1 MKAKEP
7 RRNNS
12 CITRLLRT
20 ARTRTGCALD
30 QWWSARHCTGVW
42 GEIVRPDAYAVW
54 VEAGVRLPF
63 CFEYDTGTKT
73 LARLARK
80 LDGYARLARAV
91 GHPTRV
97 LFAFPTPGRHSAA
110 RRVLAHPQVPVA
122 TAVIPAQSAPDGPVW
137 QTVTD
142 HRPPCQLADLGHPS
156 RILGDTTTRP

>member
-1 MKAKEP
+1 M
-7 RRNNS
+7 
-12 CITRLLRT
+12 
-20 ARTRTGCALD
+20 
-30 QWWSARHCTGVW
+30 
-42 GEIVRPDAYAVW
+42 
-54 VEAGVRLPF
+54 RLPF

-137 QTVTD
+137 RAVTD
-142 HRPPCQLADLGHPS
+142 PGAPRRLANLGHPS
-156 RILGDTTTRP
+156 GVLGATTRP